1 MKSFEY
7 ELDNIKETLMEMLD
21 LVRDQIHL
29 SKEAMLVNDHEVS
42 FEIISKEKRVNSFE
56 LSIERDCEDFLTLKA
71 PVAADLRLTIAMLKI
86 SSCLERIG
94 DHAYGISSFVFDD
107 LMTINK
113 KLVEILHIPSMFDQ
127 IDEMFENISEAFDIG
142 DASKMKK
149 VFKQDKVLDK
159 IYKKVPALMDEYLKE
174 NKDSINNVI
183 LISRTIGKL
192 ERVGDLLKNIAEEI
206 IFYYESK
213 VIRHKKKNKHIDKK
227 LKLASEIAEQEADQE
242 ADKEKKAE

>member
-7 ELDNIKETLMEMLD
+7 ELENIKETLLEMLE

-29 SKEAMLVNDHEVS
+29 SKEAMLVNDQELS

-56 LSIERDCEDFLTLKA
+56 LSIERDCEDFLTLRA

-107 LMTINK
+107 LMSINK
-113 KLVEILHIPSMFDQ
+113 KLVEVLHIPSLFDQ
-127 IDEMFENISEAFDIG
+127 IDEMFENISEAFESG

-159 IYKKVPALMDEYLKE
+159 VYRKVPDFMDEYLKE
-174 NKDSINNVI
+174 NSDSIKNII
-183 LISRTIGKL
+183 LISRTLGKL
-192 ERVGDLLKNIAEEI
+192 ERVGDLLKNIAEEL

-213 VIRHKKKNKHIDKK
+213 VIRHKKKNKYIDKK
-227 LKLASEIAEQEADQE
+227 LKAVTAPPNEEEIAE
-242 ADKEKKAE
+242 